1 MGKLA
6 FLFSGQG
13 SQYVGMGKQLYES
26 FPIARQTFEEAN
38 DVLSFNLKKLCFEG
52 DIDTLTQTENAQPA
66 ILTVSTAAY
75 RVYMNE
81 IGIMPDYMAGHS
93 LGEISAL
100 SCAGAIDFKD
110 AVKIARRRGQL
121 MQEAVMAREGGM
133 LAIIGLGRK
142 IVEEASKQF
151 SKKGN
156 LVVVSNSNSA
166 EQHVISG
173 HSTAIEEA
181 GKYLQSI
188 GAKLIP
194 VKVSAPFHSPL
205 MQPAA
210 DKFYYELQEY
220 KFNNLNVNVISNVTA
235 QLYPN
240 KDSIIDYLVKQVV
253 YPVEWKKSMDY
264 LDSQNTEFAVEM
276 GPNEVLTKLMKKNI
290 PYIKTIPTDIDL
302 NIESLKKEI
311 KSRKYVPQFILRCL
325 GIAVSTPNFNWNEEE
340 YQQGVVE
347 PYRKMKEI
355 QENLE
360 REGKEAE
367 ISHMKEAIDLL
378 LLIFKSKKTPIE
390 ERKSRLNQLFLDT
403 NTQYLFTKQQFEDK
417 TLIL

>member
-1 MGKLA
+1 
-6 FLFSGQG
+6 
-13 SQYVGMGKQLYES
+13 
-26 FPIARQTFEEAN
+26 
-38 DVLSFNLKKLCFEG
+38 
-52 DIDTLTQTENAQPA
+52 
-66 ILTVSTAAY
+66 
-75 RVYMNE
+75 
-81 IGIMPDYMAGHS
+81 
-93 LGEISAL
+93 
-100 SCAGAIDFKD
+100 
-110 AVKIARRRGQL
+110 
-121 MQEAVMAREGGM
+121 
-133 LAIIGLGRK
+133 
-142 IVEEASKQF
+142 
-151 SKKGN
+151 
-156 LVVVSNSNSA
+156 
-166 EQHVISG
+166 
-173 HSTAIEEA
+173 
-181 GKYLQSI
+181 
-188 GAKLIP
+188 
-194 VKVSAPFHSPL
+194 
-205 MQPAA
+205 
-210 DKFYYELQEY
+210 
-220 KFNNLNVNVISNVTA
+220 
-235 QLYPN
+235 
-240 KDSIIDYLVKQVV
+240 
-253 YPVEWKKSMDY
+253 
-264 LDSQNTEFAVEM
+264 
-276 GPNEVLTKLMKKNI
+276 MKKNI

>member
-205 MQPAA
+205 MQSAA

-240 KDSIIDYLVKQVV
+240 KDS
-253 YPVEWKKSMDY
+253 
-264 LDSQNTEFAVEM
+264 
-276 GPNEVLTKLMKKNI
+276 
-290 PYIKTIPTDIDL
+290 
-302 NIESLKKEI
+302 
-311 KSRKYVPQFILRCL
+311 
-325 GIAVSTPNFNWNEEE
+325 
-340 YQQGVVE
+340 
-347 PYRKMKEI
+347 
-355 QENLE
+355 
-360 REGKEAE
+360 
-367 ISHMKEAIDLL
+367 
-378 LLIFKSKKTPIE
+378 
-390 ERKSRLNQLFLDT
+390 LFD
-403 NTQYLFTKQQFEDK
+403 
-417 TLIL
+417 